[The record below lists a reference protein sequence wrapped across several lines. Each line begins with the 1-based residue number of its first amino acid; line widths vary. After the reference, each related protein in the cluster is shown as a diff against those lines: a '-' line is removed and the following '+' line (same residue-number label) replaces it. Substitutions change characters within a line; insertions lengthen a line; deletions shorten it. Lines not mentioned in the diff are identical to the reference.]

1 MEEQKEAEKQKR
13 SAQDDESGPANK
25 KRRWDDG
32 GATPMVGDDG
42 GVTPLRGA
50 HSEASAASTKG
61 AWDDGDGGVTPGRW
75 DAPTPS
81 HPSMANRKNRW
92 DETPTPGRL
101 DPGATPA
108 VGETPGKK
116 VRSRWDETPMGAG
129 SGATPMVG
137 NFQTPLGA
145 ADMATPMTGQLPVGM
160 TPEQINDWRFQK
172 EVDERNRPWVDE
184 ELDALF
190 PPEGYEILEPP
201 ASYKP
206 LTTPSRKL
214 LATPTPGGTP
224 QYQIPGEKPKEAY
237 QVPQTPA
244 ESGLPFVKPEDY
256 QFFAPLLQVCRSVH
270 IVMEVFVGGCQ
281 LSASVWFWTDADA
294 MYVLMHVP
302 SAHVCIHRLFI
313 LFTRQVFFSQMLDC
327 RMQCACA

>member
-1 MEEQKEAEKQKR
+1 MVVYLSISILASVRLFFLQKHELTCAKMQTIAKEKEAVLRQVQKKMEEQKEAEKQKR
-13 SAQDDESGPANK
+13 SQDDDGPDKK

-32 GATPMVGDDG
+32 GVTPMMDDG
-42 GVTPLRGA
+42 GVTPARGA

-61 AWDDGDGGVTPGRW
+61 AWDDADGGVTPGRW

-81 HPSMANRKNRW
+81 HPSMGGSRKGNRW

-116 VRSRWDETPMGAG
+116 VRSRWDETPLVSGGAG
-129 SGATPMVG
+129 GATPMVG
-137 NFQTPLGA
+137 NFQTPLGG
-145 ADMATPMTGQLPVGM
+145 ADMATPMTGQIPIGM
-160 TPEQINDWRFQK
+160 TPEQMNDYRFQK

-184 ELDALF
+184 ELEALF
-190 PPEGYEILEPP
+190 PPEGYEILNPP
-201 ASYKP
+201 EAYKP
-206 LTTPSRKL
+206 LMTPSRKL

-224 QYQIPGEKPKEAY
+224 QYQIPGEKPKDAY

-256 QFFAPLLQVCRSVH
+256 QFFAPLLQVRL
-270 IVMEVFVGGCQ
+270 E
-281 LSASVWFWTDADA
+281 A
-294 MYVLMHVP
+294 YVQK
-302 SAHVCIHRLFI
+302 IK
-313 LFTRQVFFSQMLDC
+313 
-327 RMQCACA
+327 